1 MHLDR
6 TSAEIEVRSDFF
18 VRQTL
23 CDKTENS
30 TLPGRETDCRRRSG
44 GVFREQRSS
53 WDDIALQSI
62 QKRSKSKPARQL
74 KRLTAFLFGF
84 AWLTEHRQHRRETAA

>member
-18 VRQTL
+18 VRQTF
-23 CDKTENS
+23 CDKAKNRA
-30 TLPGRETDCRRRSG
+30 LPRRETDCRRRAG
-44 GVFREQRSS
+44 GVFGEQRSS
-53 WDDIALQSI
+53 WDDIALQAI

-84 AWLTEHRQHRRETAA
+84 AWLTERRQHRRETAA